1 MVAYVYG
8 ARHYAM
14 KGNPETIETCRI
26 KGFILY
32 RAHQTLVFALLL
44 VGLSILSLMGPFD
57 VQGKIF
63 FNCVL
68 SFLFTAMITGF
79 KFY

>member
-1 MVAYVYG
+1 MMSYVYG

-14 KGNPETIETCRI
+14 KGNPETIGASRN
-26 KGFILY
+26 KGVILY
-32 RAHQTLVFALLL
+32 RAHQALVFVFLLA
-44 VGLSILSLMGPFD
+44 GLSILSLMDPFD
-57 VQGKIF
+57 VQGKFF

-79 KFY
+79 NFY